1 MAITGSP
8 EYGDVLEDVFVQKT
22 VSVGTSAT
30 KLAVAANADPD
41 RELIRIYNDSSST
54 VYIGPSTV
62 TISGSTK
69 GEPLLKKQWIE
80 LPFGPDLEVYGIVAS
95 GTADVIVTE
104 AG

>member
-1 MAITGSP
+1 MPITGSP
-8 EYGDVLEDVFVQKT
+8 EYGDVLEDVFVQKV
-22 VSVGTSAT
+22 VSVGATAT
-30 KLAVAANADPD
+30 KLVVASSADPD
-41 RELIRIYNDSSST
+41 REIVRIYNDSNSI

-62 TISGSTK
+62 TSSGTNK
-69 GEPLLKKQWIE
+69 GEPLYKKQWIE